1 MEVAITLPVCDTDTV
16 PVLELVA
23 LSESLGVV
31 DKRGDGDTEVLG
43 VTDSDSAP
51 LVDAKAVPEGLDVVD
66 TLEVTEADPESL

>member
-1 MEVAITLPVCDTDTV
+1 VEVAITLPVCDTDTV

-23 LSESLGVV
+23 LSESLGES

-51 LVDAKAVPEGLDVVD
+51 LVETKAVPEGLDVVD